1 MKHTHKVIYPFIE
14 NGKKYWSG
22 DNYESDD
29 KKHLD
34 KLTTKNNKLKRVL
47 IAPVYDTEKQ
57 ETPVET
63 KKKVDGA
70 PEIKVEE
77 TEK

>member
-47 IAPVYDTEKQ
+47 IAPVDDTEKK

-77 TEK
+77 TDK